1 MKSVVCFG
9 EIMARLQSPGH
20 LRFRQVMPGT
30 LELTFAGAEAN
41 AAVTIAALGGEARF
55 VTALPRHELAEAC
68 LANLRSARVG
78 VNGVV
83 RSDTGRFGLY
93 FVEAGANQRGG
104 NVLYDREGSSFCLA
118 GPEVYDWPQLLRGAA
133 WLHTT
138 GIAAAVS
145 RAAAE
150 VTVAA
155 VMAARAAGVRVSF
168 DINHRRKLW
177 RWDATHAPEELAQR
191 TLARILPAVDLLIGN
206 PADLAQAAG
215 LEAPSPGMESGEE
228 GRRALLAL
236 ARAVAQ
242 RYPRL
247 QRIALSLRG
256 GMSATHQRWG
266 ALLYTVADDSVWFA
280 PVSGG
285 EFHPYDVAR
294 VVDRLG
300 TGDALAGALLFALET
315 PELAAPETAIG
326 FAAAASCLAHSIH
339 GDFNYVTR
347 AEVEA
352 LQRGGNGGGVSR

>member
-1 MKSVVCFG
+1 MKPVVCFG
-9 EIMARLQSPGH
+9 EIMARLQPPGH
-20 LRFRQVMPGT
+20 LRFRQVMPGS

-41 AAVTIAALGGEARF
+41 AAVMIAALGGRARF
-55 VTALPRHELAEAC
+55 VTALPRNEIAEAC
-68 LANLRSARVG
+68 LANLRAACVG
-78 VNGVV
+78 VEDVV
-83 RSDTGRFGLY
+83 HANTGRMGLY

-118 GPEVYDWPQLLRGAA
+118 GPEAYDWPQLLRGAA

-150 VTVAA
+150 ATVAA
-155 VMAARAAGVRVSF
+155 VAAARAAGVRVSF

-177 RWDATHAPEELAQR
+177 RWDPAQAPEELAQR

-215 LEAPSPGMESGEE
+215 LEAPPPGSENSEE
-228 GRRALLAL
+228 GRRGLVAL
-236 ARAVAQ
+236 ARAVAKKF
-242 RYPRL
+242 PRL
-247 QRIALSLRG
+247 QRIALSVRG
-256 GMSATHQRWG
+256 GVSATHQRWG
-266 ALLYTVADDSVWFA
+266 ALLHGVADDSAWFA
-280 PVSGG
+280 PEAAGD
-285 EFHPYDVAR
+285 FQPYDVSR

-315 PELAAPETAIG
+315 PELAAPESAIG

-352 LQRGGNGGGVSR
+352 LRRGGNGGGVSR

>member
-1 MKSVVCFG
+1 MKTIVCFG
-9 EIMARLQSPGH
+9 EIMARLQPPGH

-68 LANLRSARVG
+68 LANLRAARVG
-78 VNGVV
+78 VEDVV
-83 RSDTGRFGLY
+83 HADTGRFGLY

-118 GPEVYDWPQLLRGAA
+118 GPEAYDWPRILRGAS

-138 GIAAAVS
+138 GVAAAVS

-150 VTVAA
+150 ATVAA
-155 VMAARAAGVRVSF
+155 VTAAQAAGVPVSF

-177 RWDATHAPEELAQR
+177 RWDSTYAPDELAQR
-191 TLARILPAVDLLIGN
+191 TLARILPVVDLLTSN

-215 LEAPSPGMESGEE
+215 LEAPPAGRESSEE
-228 GRRALLAL
+228 GRRDLVAL
-236 ARAVAQ
+236 ARAVTTKF
-242 RYPRL
+242 PRL
-247 QRIALSLRG
+247 QRIALTLRG
-256 GMSATHQRWG
+256 GVSATHQRWG
-266 ALLYTVADDSVWFA
+266 ALLYTVAEDSASFA
-280 PVSGG
+280 PVAGG
-285 EFHPYDVAR
+285 EFQPYEVAR

-300 TGDALAGALLFALET
+300 TGDALAGALLFALGT
-315 PELAAPETAIG
+315 PELAAPEKAIG

-352 LQRGGNGGGVSR
+352 LQRGGNGGSVSR

>member
-9 EIMARLQSPGH
+9 EIMARLQPPGH

-55 VTALPRHELAEAC
+55 VTALPRHEIAEAC
-68 LANLRSARVG
+68 LANLRAARVG
-78 VNGVV
+78 VEDVV

-118 GPEVYDWPQLLRGAA
+118 GPDAYDWPRLLREAS

-145 RAAAE
+145 CAAAE
-150 VTVAA
+150 ATVAA
-155 VMAARAAGVRVSF
+155 VAAAQAAGVPVSF

-177 RWDATHAPEELAQR
+177 RWNPAQVPDALAQR

-206 PADLAQAAG
+206 PADLAQAVG
-215 LEAPSPGMESGEE
+215 VEAPPLGAEGSEE
-228 GRRALLAL
+228 GRRALVAL
-236 ARAVAQ
+236 ARAVAKKF
-242 RYPRL
+242 PRL

-256 GMSATHQRWG
+256 GVSATHQRWG
-266 ALLYTVADDSVWFA
+266 AMLYMVADNSAWFA
-280 PVSGG
+280 PVADG
-285 EFHPYDVAR
+285 EFEPYEVAR

-315 PELAAPETAIG
+315 PELATPETAVG
-326 FAAAASCLAHSIH
+326 FAVAASCLAHSVH

-352 LQRGGNGGGVSR
+352 LQGGGNGGGVSR